1 MSARILILE
10 DDNDI
15 LELISTVLQEEGYEV
30 QQRNV
35 LFENV
40 SEVERFASNLMIVD
54 LFMGDAYA
62 GWDFL
67 QRLKKHPSTMSIP
80 LILCT
85 AATLTAEQERFT
97 QLHGIPTM
105 FKPFEIDALKQ
116 LVHQSVGPPAQ
127 QSLSDMKH

>member
-1 MSARILILE
+1 MPVRILILE
-10 DDNDI
+10 DDDDI
-15 LELISTVLQEEGYEV
+15 LELLSTVLQGEGYEV

-40 SEVERFASNLMIVD
+40 SEVERFAPNLMMVD
-54 LFMGDAYA
+54 LFMGHADA

-67 QRLKKHPSTMSIP
+67 QHLKTHPSTMGIP

-85 AATLTAEQERFT
+85 AGTLTAEQERFT
-97 QLHGIPTM
+97 QHHAIPII

-127 QSLSDMKH
+127 QSSSDTRQ